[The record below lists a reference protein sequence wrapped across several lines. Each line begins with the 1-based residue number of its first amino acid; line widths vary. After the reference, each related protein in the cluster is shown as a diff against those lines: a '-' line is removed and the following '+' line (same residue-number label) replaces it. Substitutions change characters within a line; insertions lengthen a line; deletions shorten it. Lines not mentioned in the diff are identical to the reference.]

1 MQKLIYIAD
10 DEENIRDLIKSYLE
24 REGYEVIAFPDG
36 ESLLAAFQSKEPDMI
51 VLDIMMPGINGL
63 DVCREIRKVSEVPL
77 ILVSARDDTFD
88 KVLGLELGSDDY
100 LAKPFSPRE
109 LVARMKTVFR
119 RIRDHSSD
127 SMKESDEKNTI
138 HVQDILIKPSQRS
151 VFKDGREIEFTTK
164 EFDLLLF
171 LATHK
176 NVVFNR
182 EQILDAVWGSDFYG
196 DSRAVDDLIKRIRKK
211 LSNAGST
218 LEIATVWGYGYKMTV

>member
-119 RIRDHSSD
+119 RVRDYSSD
-127 SMKESDEKNTI
+127 SIRESDEKSTI

-151 VFKDGREIEFTTK
+151 VFKDGKEIEFTTK
-164 EFDLLLF
+164 EFDLMLF
-171 LATHK
+171 LANHK

-182 EQILDAVWGSDFYG
+182 EQILNAVWGTDFYG

-218 LEIATVWGYGYKMTV
+218 LEIATGWGYGYKLTV

>member
-24 REGYEVIAFPDG
+24 REGYTVVAFPDG
-36 ESLLAAFQSKEPDMI
+36 ESLLDAFRSKEPDMI

-109 LVARMKTVFR
+109 LAARMKTVFR
-119 RIRDHSSD
+119 RIRDHNPD
-127 SMKESDEKNTI
+127 AVKEPDDRSI
-138 HVQDILIKPSQRS
+138 VQVQDIQIKPSQRS

-164 EFDLLLF
+164 EFDLLLY
-171 LATHK
+171 LAAHK

-182 EQILDAVWGSDFYG
+182 EQILSAVWGSDFYG
-196 DSRAVDDLIKRIRKK
+196 DSRAVDDLVKRIRRK

-218 LEIATVWGYGYKMTV
+218 LEIVTVWGYGYKLTV

>member
-119 RIRDHSSD
+119 RVRDYSSD
-127 SMKESDEKNTI
+127 SIRESDEKSTI

-151 VFKDGREIEFTTK
+151 VFKDGKEIEFTTK
-164 EFDLLLF
+164 EFDLMLF
-171 LATHK
+171 LANHK

-182 EQILDAVWGSDFYG
+182 EQILNAVWGTDFYG

-218 LEIATVWGYGYKMTV
+218 LEIATVWGYGYKLTV